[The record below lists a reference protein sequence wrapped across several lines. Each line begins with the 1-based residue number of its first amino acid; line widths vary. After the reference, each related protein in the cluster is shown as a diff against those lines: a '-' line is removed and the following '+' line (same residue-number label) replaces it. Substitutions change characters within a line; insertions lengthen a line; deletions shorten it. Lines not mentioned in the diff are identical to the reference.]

1 MQLRLSVSVP
11 TGPARAAGRATAGG
25 ANPSSALD
33 VLVNAPAGTPLR
45 AAVGQ
50 LANLAGLADP
60 VFHVGAARPALDHPL
75 GVPPLVD
82 GAVLTADQPA
92 AALPAPGRL
101 ELHVI
106 GGPDAGGVHLL
117 TPPAPGLA
125 AMRLTIG
132 RGAEAD
138 IRIEDPDLSRRHAE
152 LTVSADWVRLADCGS
167 TNGTVLGGARIGAEP
182 VLLAPQT
189 PVRVGETTLLLRL
202 GEDPLETEPDRLGR
216 VLVRVRPR
224 VIAPAPAPRFELPP
238 PPDPRGLPAAR
249 RRAQAGYEQ
258 AKAAT
263 EAKISAALAQESAL
277 RRTRHPDPAALLTT
291 ALRPG
296 EALWSRARELPEL
309 LELRLGTARMPSAVT
324 VRQGTH
330 SFRPRVPAAP
340 VTVDLA
346 RIGVLGV
353 VGAAGPGSLWTPG
366 SEPVPWVGPAVGTA
380 AGASSAGA
388 PGTTDEAAAKP
399 GGDAET
405 LSPSRARGIR
415 VGPLGEP
422 GGYGTDDLW
431 GARGG
436 AGAAG
441 HPGSAGGFGGAG
453 TAAAAATSP
462 ASGILGLS
470 GASATLGQTDGFAT
484 PGASGTSA
492 AYSVRAL
499 ARSLV
504 AQLAALCS
512 PLDVDLVILSPNGAE
527 PWRWTTWLPHCAPQ
541 DGQNCRALV
550 GFDSTQARARIAELT
565 VRLEARQGALRGS
578 NEPWPGRRTVLVV
591 DQGDLPGHA
600 EYPAELLRL
609 LAEGPQVG
617 MHALVLAPRAEDLPS
632 GVRAVATVG
641 GEVHT
646 RLRLDQP
653 EALAIDGIL
662 ADLTSP
668 QWALRFAHALAPL
681 RDARE
686 GGVQG
691 IHGTNQRHLPE
702 EARLLPLLEL
712 DLLTPTKL
720 SARWSAQRADPGT
733 ADVLPAVLGADSH
746 GAVRAE
752 LTGHHILIGGASGSG
767 VSEALRSVLC
777 SAALPT
783 PPERLHVLLAS
794 GGGGPSWGECA
805 RLPHVA
811 EHLEAPPSEPQLRR
825 LLTLAGALRG
835 RGARVL
841 VGVDGLDRLAA
852 QHPWFIKELTE
863 LAQQGR
869 AAGVHLLLGVT
880 LDDGPA
886 RRLLDGE
893 LCEELDLRLAL
904 RTYGPEESRRLVSLP
919 DAAAIRPSLPGR
931 AWLALPDGRVLPVQV
946 PRVGGRMA
954 SSATARA
961 SVTPEDWR
969 RLGDPLPPRGA
980 GLSGTG
986 TQPVAPGAPTD
997 LALLVESAQRAAAVE
1012 AHGSVPPQGGAR
1024 GPGTGLGESASA
1036 RTV

>member
-1 MQLRLSVSVP
+1 
-11 TGPARAAGRATAGG
+11 
-25 ANPSSALD
+25 
-33 VLVNAPAGTPLR
+33 VLITAPAGTPLR

-50 LANLAGLADP
+50 LANLAGLSEP
-60 VFHVGAARPALDHPL
+60 VFHVGATRPALDHPL

-92 AALPAPGRL
+92 AALPAPGNL

-117 TPPAPGLA
+117 TPPAPGRAPL
-125 AMRLTIG
+125 RLTVG

-152 LTVSADWVRLADCGS
+152 LTVSSDWVRLADCGS

-189 PVRVGETTLLLRL
+189 PVRMGETTLLLRL
-202 GEDPLETEPDRLGR
+202 GEEPLETEPDRLGK

-224 VIAPAPAPRFELPP
+224 VAPLVPAPRFELPP
-238 PPDPRGLPAAR
+238 PPGSRGLPAAR

-263 EAKISAALAQESAL
+263 EAKISAALAHESAL
-277 RRTRHPDPAALLTT
+277 RRARHPDPAVLLTT

-296 EALWSRARELPEL
+296 EALWSRAREQPEL
-309 LELRLGTARMPSAVT
+309 LELRLGTARLASAVT

-340 VTVDLA
+340 VSVDLA
-346 RIGVLGV
+346 RVGVLGV
-353 VGAAGPGSLWTPG
+353 GGVGGERP
-366 SEPVPWVGPAVGTA
+366 PAVG
-380 AGASSAGA
+380 AGS
-388 PGTTDEAAAKP
+388 AAAA
-399 GGDAET
+399 DAET
-405 LSPSRARGIR
+405 LSAGRSRGIR
-415 VGPLGEP
+415 VGTLGQSGSGGP
-422 GGYGTDDLW
+422 G
-431 GARGG
+431 
-436 AGAAG
+436 
-441 HPGSAGGFGGAG
+441 
-453 TAAAAATSP
+453 P
-462 ASGILGLS
+462 ASGSAS
-470 GASATLGQTDGFAT
+470 GAT
-484 PGASGTSA
+484 GTSA
-492 AYSVRAL
+492 AYAVRAL
-499 ARSLV
+499 GRSLV

-512 PLDVDLVILSPNGAE
+512 PLDVDLVILSPDDPE
-527 PWRWTTWLPHCAPQ
+527 PWRWSTWLPHCAPQ

-550 GFDSTQARARIAELT
+550 GFDPIQARARIAELT

-578 NEPWPGRRTVLVV
+578 SEPWPGRRTVLVL
-591 DQGDLPGHA
+591 DQGDLPGYA
-600 EYPAELLRL
+600 AYPPELLRL

-617 MHALVLAPRAEDLPS
+617 MHALVLAPRAEDLPP
-632 GVRAVATVG
+632 GVGAVATVG

-691 IHGTNQRHLPE
+691 IHGTNQRQLPE

-720 SARWSAQRADPGT
+720 SGRWTAQRADARAAQG
-733 ADVLPAVLGADSH
+733 LPVVLGADSH

-752 LTGHHILIGGASGSG
+752 LTGHHVLVGGVSGSG

-783 PPERLHVLLAS
+783 PPERLRVLLLS
-794 GGGGPSWGECA
+794 GGGGPSWGESA
-805 RLPHVA
+805 KLPHVA
-811 EHLEAPPSEPQLRR
+811 EHLDASAPEPQLRR
-825 LLTLAGALRG
+825 LLALALALGGKRG
-835 RGARVL
+835 RVL
-841 VGVDGLDRLAA
+841 LGIDGLDRLAA
-852 QHPWFIKELTE
+852 LHPWFVKELTQ

-931 AWLALPDGRVLPVQV
+931 GWLALPDGRVLPVQV
-946 PRVGGRMA
+946 PRVSGRMA

-961 SVTPEDWR
+961 GVTAEDWR
-969 RLGDPLPPRGA
+969 KLGDPLPPRGA

-1012 AHGSVPPQGGAR
+1012 AQGQAQTSV
-1024 GPGTGLGESASA
+1024 
-1036 RTV
+1036 RTA

>member
-25 ANPSSALD
+25 ANPSSLLD
-33 VLVNAPAGTPLR
+33 VLVSAPAGTPLR
-45 AAVGQ
+45 AALGQ
-50 LANLAGLADP
+50 LANLAGLAEP
-60 VFHVGAARPALDHPL
+60 VFHVGATRPALDHPL

-92 AALPAPGRL
+92 ATLPAPGNL

-117 TPPAPGLA
+117 TPPAPGHA

-167 TNGTVLGGARIGAEP
+167 TNGTVLGGGRIGAEP

-202 GEDPLETEPDRLGR
+202 GEDPLDTDPDRLGR

-224 VIAPAPAPRFELPP
+224 EVPPVPTPRFELPP
-238 PPDPRGLPAAR
+238 PPGPRGLPAAR

-296 EALWSRARELPEL
+296 EALWSRARDHAEL
-309 LELRLGTARMPSAVT
+309 LELRLGTARLPSAVT

-340 VTVDLA
+340 VMVDLA
-346 RIGVLGV
+346 RVGVLGLV
-353 VGAAGPGSLWTPG
+353 GVGGAGPGGSGLGGAGPSAEGYGSGSSSAAWPVGADTGSADIGSVEPGAAG
-366 SEPVPWVGPAVGTA
+366 
-380 AGASSAGA
+380 
-388 PGTTDEAAAKP
+388 AKP
-399 GGDAET
+399 RSDAET
-405 LSPSRARGIR
+405 LSPSRSRGIR
-415 VGPLGEP
+415 VG
-422 GGYGTDDLW
+422 
-431 GARGG
+431 
-436 AGAAG
+436 
-441 HPGSAGGFGGAG
+441 
-453 TAAAAATSP
+453 
-462 ASGILGLS
+462 
-470 GASATLGQTDGFAT
+470 TLGQSGDAGGISAS
-484 PGASGTSA
+484 ASGTSA
-492 AYSVRAL
+492 EYSVRAL

-512 PLDVDLVILSPNGAE
+512 PLDVDLVILSPNNPE

-550 GFDSTQARARIAELT
+550 GFDATQARARIAELT

-578 NEPWPGRRTVLVV
+578 NEPWPGRRTVLVL
-591 DQGDLPGHA
+591 DHGDLPGHA
-600 EYPAELLRL
+600 AYPPDLLRL

-632 GVRAVATVG
+632 RVGAVATVG

-681 RDARE
+681 RDSRE

-691 IHGTNQRHLPE
+691 IHGTNQRQLPE

-720 SARWSAQRADPGT
+720 SARWAAQRADARA
-733 ADVLPAVLGADSH
+733 ADGLPVVLGADSH

-752 LTGHHILIGGASGSG
+752 LTGHHLLIGGVSGSG
-767 VSEALRSVLC
+767 ISEALRSVLC

-783 PPERLHVLLAS
+783 PPERLRVLLLS
-794 GGGGPSWGECA
+794 GGGGPSWGESA
-805 RLPHVA
+805 KLPHVA
-811 EHLEAPPSEPQLRR
+811 EHLEAPPTESELRR
-825 LLTLAGALRG
+825 LLTLAVASGG
-835 RGARVL
+835 KGARVL
-841 VGVDGLDRLAA
+841 LGIDGLDRLAA
-852 QHPWFIKELTE
+852 QHPWFVKELTE

-893 LCEELDLRLAL
+893 LCEELDVRLAL

-961 SVTPEDWR
+961 SVTVEDWR
-969 RLGDPLPPRGA
+969 RLGDPLPPRGV
-980 GLSGTG
+980 GLAGTG

-1012 AHGSVPPQGGAR
+1012 AQTPVPGQNGAR
-1024 GPGTGLGESASA
+1024 GENGSGLGQSASA
-1036 RTV
+1036 RTA

>member
-25 ANPSSALD
+25 ANPSSLLD
-33 VLVNAPAGTPLR
+33 VLVSAPAGTPLR
-45 AAVGQ
+45 AALGQ
-50 LANLAGLADP
+50 LANLAGLAEP
-60 VFHVGAARPALDHPL
+60 VFHVGPERPALDHPL

-92 AALPAPGRL
+92 ATLPAPGNL

-117 TPPAPGLA
+117 TPPAPGRAPLRLA
-125 AMRLTIG
+125 IG

-152 LTVSADWVRLADCGS
+152 LTVSADWVRVADCGS
-167 TNGTVLGGARIGAEP
+167 TNGTVLGGARIGTEP
-182 VLLAPQT
+182 LLLAPQT

-202 GEDPLETEPDRLGR
+202 GEEPLETEPDRLGR

-224 VIAPAPAPRFELPP
+224 VAPLVPSPRFELPP
-238 PPDPRGLPAAR
+238 PPSVRGLPAAR
-249 RRAQAGYEQ
+249 RRAEAGYEQ

-296 EALWSRARELPEL
+296 EALWSRGRDRPEL
-309 LELRLGTARMPSAVT
+309 LELRLGTARLASAVT

-346 RIGVLGV
+346 RVGVLGV
-353 VGAAGPGSLWTPG
+353 VGVDGFDGQAPSVPAAPASLPKT
-366 SEPVPWVGPAVGTA
+366 
-380 AGASSAGA
+380 SAGA
-388 PGTTDEAAAKP
+388 PAVPGAGADE
-399 GGDAET
+399 ET
-405 LSPSRARGIR
+405 LSPSRSRGIR
-415 VGPLGEP
+415 VGTIGVS
-422 GGYGTDDLW
+422 
-431 GARGG
+431 
-436 AGAAG
+436 AGASGQARVQ
-441 HPGSAGGFGGAG
+441 
-453 TAAAAATSP
+453 TAAVT
-462 ASGILGLS
+462 
-470 GASATLGQTDGFAT
+470 
-484 PGASGTSA
+484 GTSA

-499 ARSLV
+499 GRSLV

-512 PLDVDLVILSPNGAE
+512 PLDVDLVVLSPHRPE
-527 PWRWTTWLPHCAPQ
+527 PWRWSTWLPHCVPQ

-550 GFDSTQARARIAELT
+550 GFDASQAKARLAELT

-578 NEPWPGRRTVLVV
+578 NEPWPGRRTVLVL

-600 EYPAELLRL
+600 AYPPELLRL

-617 MHALVLAPRAEDLPS
+617 MHALVLAPRAEDLPP
-632 GVRAVATVG
+632 GVGAVATVG

-681 RDARE
+681 RDSRE

-691 IHGTNQRHLPE
+691 IHGTNQRQLPE

-720 SARWSAQRADPGT
+720 SARWSAQREEDPQSAQG
-733 ADVLPAVLGADSH
+733 LPVVLGADSH

-752 LTGHHILIGGASGSG
+752 LTGHHILIGGVSGSG

-783 PPERLHVLLAS
+783 PPERLRVLLVS
-794 GGGGPSWGECA
+794 GGAGPSWGESA
-805 RLPHVA
+805 KLPHIV
-811 EHLEAPPSEPQLRR
+811 EHLEEPRTEPQLRR
-825 LLTLAGALRG
+825 LLALAVALSDKG
-835 RGARVL
+835 LRVL
-841 VGVDGLDRLAA
+841 LGVDGLDRLAA
-852 QHPWFIKELTE
+852 QQPWFIKELTE
-863 LAQQGR
+863 LARHGR
-869 AAGVHLLLGVT
+869 SAGVHLLLGIA

-961 SVTPEDWR
+961 SVTAEDWR
-969 RLGDPLPPRGA
+969 TLGDPLPPRGA
-980 GLSGTG
+980 GLAGTG
-986 TQPVAPGAPTD
+986 AHQSVSPGAPTD
-997 LALLVESAQRAAAVE
+997 LALLVESAQRAAA
-1012 AHGSVPPQGGAR
+1012 AKAPAQRSV
-1024 GPGTGLGESASA
+1024 SA
-1036 RTV
+1036 

>member
-25 ANPSSALD
+25 ANPSSLLD

-45 AAVGQ
+45 AALGQ
-50 LANLAGLADP
+50 LANLAGLSEP
-60 VFHVGAARPALDHPL
+60 VFHVGAAQPALDHPL

-82 GAVLTADQPA
+82 GAVLTADQA
-92 AALPAPGRL
+92 VAALPSPGNL

-117 TPPAPGLA
+117 TPPAPGRT

-202 GEDPLETEPDRLGR
+202 GEEPLETDPDRLGK

-224 VIAPAPAPRFELPP
+224 VAALIPAPRFELPP
-238 PPDPRGLPAAR
+238 PPGSRGLPAAR

-263 EAKISAALAQESAL
+263 EAKISAALAHESAL

-296 EALWSRARELPEL
+296 EALWSRSREQPEL
-309 LELRLGTARMPSAVT
+309 LELRLGTARLPSAVT

-346 RIGVLGV
+346 RVGVLGV
-353 VGAAGPGSLWTPG
+353 VGVDE
-366 SEPVPWVGPAVGTA
+366 EPGTA
-380 AGASSAGA
+380 PSGA
-388 PGTTDEAAAKP
+388 P
-399 GGDAET
+399 DADT

-415 VGPLGEP
+415 VGTLGQSV
-422 GGYGTDDLW
+422 
-431 GARGG
+431 
-436 AGAAG
+436 AAESSAAAYAAAA
-441 HPGSAGGFGGAG
+441 PTASSTTISAGGAFG
-453 TAAAAATSP
+453 P
-462 ASGILGLS
+462 
-470 GASATLGQTDGFAT
+470 
-484 PGASGTSA
+484 GTSA
-492 AYSVRAL
+492 AYAVRAL
-499 ARSLV
+499 GRSLV

-512 PLDVDLVILSPNGAE
+512 PLDVDLVVLSPNNPE

-550 GFDSTQARARIAELT
+550 GFDATQARARIAELT

-591 DQGDLPGHA
+591 DQGDLPGYA
-600 EYPAELLRL
+600 AFPPELLRL

-617 MHALVLAPRAEDLPS
+617 MHALVLAPHRGDLPD
-632 GVRAVATVG
+632 GVGAVATVG

-646 RLRLDQP
+646 RLRLDRP

-691 IHGTNQRHLPE
+691 IHGTNQRQLPE

-712 DLLTPTKL
+712 DLLTPTKI
-720 SARWSAQRADPGT
+720 SARWNAQRETAPGADGL
-733 ADVLPAVLGADSH
+733 AVVLGADSH

-752 LTGHHILIGGASGSG
+752 LAGHHILVGGVSGSG

-783 PPERLHVLLAS
+783 PPERLRVLLVS
-794 GGGGPSWGECA
+794 GGGGPSWGESA
-805 RLPHVA
+805 KLPHVI
-811 EHLEAPPSEPQLRR
+811 EHFESPVTEPQLRR
-825 LLTLAGALRG
+825 LLTSAVTRGGAGD
-835 RGARVL
+835 ARVL
-841 VGVDGLDRLAA
+841 LGVDGLDRLAA
-852 QHPWFIKELTE
+852 QHPWFVKELTE
-863 LAQQGR
+863 LARQGR
-869 AAGVHLLLGVT
+869 KSGVHLLLGIT

-961 SVTPEDWR
+961 NVIAEDWR
-969 RLGDPLPPRGA
+969 RLGDALPPRGA

-986 TQPVAPGAPTD
+986 TLPVAPGAPTD
-997 LALLVESAQRAAAVE
+997 LALLVESAQRAAA
-1012 AHGSVPPQGGAR
+1012 AKTQPPGQGQPTAR
-1024 GPGTGLGESASA
+1024 SA
-1036 RTV
+1036 